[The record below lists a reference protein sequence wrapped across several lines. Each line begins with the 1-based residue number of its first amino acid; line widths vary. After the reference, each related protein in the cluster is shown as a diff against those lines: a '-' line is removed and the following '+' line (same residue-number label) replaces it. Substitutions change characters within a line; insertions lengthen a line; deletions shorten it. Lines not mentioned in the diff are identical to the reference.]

1 MKDGFALRIYT
12 NVPIIMDRY
21 PFNQLTRKMAIDA
34 VRHPGP
40 RGKKE

>member
-1 MKDGFALRIYT
+1 MKDEIISRNYT

-21 PFNQLTRKMAIDA
+21 PFNQLTRQMAIDA

-40 RGKKE
+40 RVRE